1 MYILIIAGSA
11 LLVVLLNYIRCL
23 GFPNHNDI
31 YIVLEIVNL
40 RYLNVLAINPENP
53 NNRFNV
59 FLLIRCTRC
68 SAKAT
73 YNFNVGK

>member
-1 MYILIIAGSA
+1 MNILIIAGSA

-23 GFPNHNDI
+23 CFPNHNDI
-31 YIVLEIVNL
+31 YIVLEIINL
-40 RYLNVLAINPENP
+40 RYLNVLAIDPENP
-53 NNRFNV
+53 NNRFIMV
-59 FLLIRCTRC
+59 LLIQCTQC